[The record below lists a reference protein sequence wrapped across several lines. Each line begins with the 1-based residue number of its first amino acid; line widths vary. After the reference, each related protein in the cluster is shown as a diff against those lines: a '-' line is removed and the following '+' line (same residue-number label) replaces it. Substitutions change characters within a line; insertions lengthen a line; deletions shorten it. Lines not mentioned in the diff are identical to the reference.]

1 MKANRILFV
10 AQEIVPFTV
19 SNETSERCRHLPQD
33 VQEMG
38 HETRTFMPKWG
49 DINERRNQ
57 LHEVIR
63 LSGMNII
70 ISDTDHPLIIK
81 VASLQMARMQIY
93 FIENDDY
100 FSHLRISEPDLLQPG
115 FADNDERAI
124 FFSRGVLETVKKLRW
139 TPDVIHIHGWIG
151 ALIGLYVKVLYKDE
165 PTFRNSK
172 IVLSLYDAPFAE
184 PFRDDLLSRIT
195 TRNMD
200 AFDAGD
206 IKEPFTYTT
215 FMKLALRFAD
225 GLIIETENPDA
236 EVVDY
241 ARQLGLPVLEYPQE
255 NYAAAC
261 NDFYELVAA
270 NEE

>member
-1 MKANRILFV
+1 MKANKILFV

-19 SNETSERCRHLPQD
+19 SNETSEKCRHLPQD
-33 VQEMG
+33 IQEMG
-38 HETRTFMPKWG
+38 HQTRTFMPKWG

-70 ISDTDHPLIIK
+70 INDTDHPLIIK

-100 FSHLRISEPDLLQPG
+100 FSHTRISEPELRSAG
-115 FADNDERAI
+115 YSDNDERSI
-124 FFSRGVLETVKKLRW
+124 FFSRGVLETVKKLGW
-139 TPDVIHIHGWIG
+139 APDVIHVHGWIG

-172 IVLSLYDAPFAE
+172 VVISLYDDAFAE
-184 PFRDDLLSRIT
+184 PFCDTLPESIA
-195 TRNMD
+195 TRNM
-200 AFDAGD
+200 
-206 IKEPFTYTT
+206 EPFDVGDVTAPFNYTN
-215 FMKLALRFAD
+215 FMKLAIRFCD
-225 GLIIETENPDA
+225 GLIIDTDKPDT

-241 ARQLGLPVLEYPQE
+241 ARQMGKPVLDYPQE

-261 NDFYELVAA
+261 NDFYELVAND
-270 NEE
+270 NE